1 MAKPLMSR
9 LLLEN
14 SNNSSQ
20 LAFADL
26 IQEEGLIWSE
36 NILAIS

>member
-14 SNNSSQ
+14 SNQ
-20 LAFADL
+20 
-26 IQEEGLIWSE
+26 
-36 NILAIS
+36 AIKPTPRTSGKEVIPD

>member
-14 SNNSSQ
+14 SNQELEIGAPEDLQTIKEVEESS
-20 LAFADL
+20 
-26 IQEEGLIWSE
+26 II
-36 NILAIS
+36 

>member
-14 SNNSSQ
+14 SNNGSQ
-20 LAFADL
+20 LALKDP
-26 IQEEGLIWSE
+26 IREEGLVWDE
-36 NILAIS
+36 NILAV